1 MKVAAIIAEYNP
13 FHNGHQYQIE
23 ETKRITGADY
33 IIVIMS
39 GNFVQRGAPAL
50 CNKYMRTKMALVGG
64 ADIVLE
70 LPALY
75 ATSSAEYFAQAAV
88 TLLNKLGIIDYLS
101 FGSEC
106 GDITTIKD
114 CARQLIFPT
123 PKQEK
128 LISTYT
134 SMGLS
139 YPAARQQMLL
149 ETIYPEKTDKN
160 HSVYTQLLNSPNNIL
175 GLEYCKALL
184 STNSSIE
191 PVTILRKGGRYHET
205 DINKDMKHFA
215 SASAIRN
222 SFNESSEEYFLHLP
236 EKVANIIIENQ
247 ISQCYISEDDF
258 SSLLLYK
265 LLSEEDNGFAG
276 YLDCSQDLSDKIKKH
291 LSDFQYFT
299 QFCTLLKSKDLTYT
313 RISRVLFHILLNQK
327 TPDAYKIPLNK
338 RNLYIPYTRLLGFR
352 KEASLVLSAIKQN
365 SSIPL
370 IANIA
375 DASNYLTDQGL
386 SMLKQDIYTCNIYE
400 IISSQKS
407 NKKSINEYKQS
418 PIIL

>member
-33 IIVIMS
+33 IIVVMS

-50 CNKYMRTKMALVGG
+50 CNKYIRTQMALAGG

-75 ATSSAEYFAQAAV
+75 ATSSAEYFAQAGV
-88 TLLNKLGIIDYLS
+88 TLLNKLGVIDFLS
-101 FGSEC
+101 FGSEY
-106 GDITTIKD
+106 GDIATIKE

-123 PKQEK
+123 PKQET

-149 ETIYPEKTDKN
+149 ETIYPDKTDKN
-160 HSVYTQLLNSPNNIL
+160 YSVYTQLLSSPNNIL
-175 GLEYCKALL
+175 GLEYCKALI
-184 STNSSIE
+184 SSNSSIE
-191 PVTILRKGGRYHET
+191 PVTILRTGGYYHET
-205 DINKDMKHFA
+205 DINKDIKHFA

-222 SFNESSEEYFLHLP
+222 ALKENSEEYFFHLP
-236 EKVANIIIENQ
+236 EDVLHIFRENN
-247 ISQCYISEDDF
+247 ISQCYITEDDF
-258 SSLLLYK
+258 SSLLFYK
-265 LLSEEDNGFAG
+265 LLAEENNGFAG
-276 YLDCSQDLSDKIKKH
+276 YLDCTQDLSDKINKH
-291 LSDFQYFT
+291 LSDYQYFT

-338 RNLYIPYTRLLGFR
+338 RNLFIPYARLLGFR
-352 KEASLVLSAIKQN
+352 KEASLVLSAIKRN

-370 IANIA
+370 IGNIA
-375 DASNYLTDQGL
+375 DATNYLTDQGL
-386 SMLKQDIYTCNIYE
+386 SMLNQDIYTCNIYE

-407 NKKSINEYKQS
+407 NKKPINEYKQS